1 MQDKNIQKIIHDFK
15 EGVADGLFNGN
26 RNEKMNG
33 KHYYKQGYDFGIY
46 LYCEKI
52 DDVEEIKEVKD
63 AR

>member
-1 MQDKNIQKIIHDFK
+1 MKDKEIQKIIHDFK

-52 DDVEEIKEVKD
+52 DPNEYKYMD
-63 AR
+63 RGC